1 VAGEIAIVA
10 IGILIAFSL
19 DSWWDRLQLN
29 RQEHR
34 YLASLEQDFLET
46 RREVEQTLLFQ
57 HSVLESARRLV
68 QYGATTA
75 AIPEADSVVH
85 HIDVILRYT
94 PIEIDPVLRTYDELL
109 NTASLQ
115 VIRADTSH
123 TLLAAFNSNLQM
135 VRRTENGAANNW
147 DRAITEYL
155 YRQLDLAAGM
165 SRLLL
170 DDDSDLEM
178 LPSEVD
184 YSRLPRDRI
193 FRNIMTTRMLYTL
206 VKIGM
211 YEELM
216 EYVDEIL
223 ETIAAELNR

>member
-1 VAGEIAIVA
+1 
-10 IGILIAFSL
+10 
-19 DSWWDRLQLN
+19 
-29 RQEHR
+29 
-34 YLASLEQDFLET
+34 
-46 RREVEQTLLFQ
+46 
-57 HSVLESARRLV
+57 
-68 QYGATTA
+68 
-75 AIPEADSVVH
+75 
-85 HIDVILRYT
+85 
-94 PIEIDPVLRTYDELL
+94 
-109 NTASLQ
+109 
-115 VIRADTSH
+115 
-123 TLLAAFNSNLQM
+123 
-135 VRRTENGAANNW
+135 
-147 DRAITEYL
+147 
-155 YRQLDLAAGM
+155 M